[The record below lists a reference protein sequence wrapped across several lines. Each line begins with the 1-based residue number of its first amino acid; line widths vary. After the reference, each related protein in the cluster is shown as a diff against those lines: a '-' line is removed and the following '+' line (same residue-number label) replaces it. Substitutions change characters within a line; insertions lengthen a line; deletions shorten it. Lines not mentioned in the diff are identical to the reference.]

1 MVITSG
7 NLKKPI
13 RSKKHVQWFDGH
25 PGKVERRRR
34 RCGFNETF
42 DEDDRQCK
50 TLKNANL
57 PHAQKVSLFH
67 TRIHRRNF
75 KVYGVSDDMTDDV
88 RQELRE
94 MLGEVIL
101 EHNTACVQHD
111 GEDPCLAKGCLWK
124 AGGVFRSG
132 QCVGSA
138 LDPLR
143 LSNPP
148 KQSDIVRLDA
158 LMKDIQRT
166 PERERTADMEA
177 QLQYLKLVKRTMERD
192 REFYANVAD
201 RLRVMTDEIGQRQD
215 HMAGLSRSKP
225 PGWIQQMTKLEQQ
238 MQLLMKERNSLAKQ
252 FQNALRNAGAYMAT
266 VGLSTLKDGSSK
278 MKSTAGSLLRS
289 AGDWMQQQQRAAG
302 GLSTFPTAD
311 DIEY

>member
-1 MVITSG
+1 MVIKPA
-7 NLKKPI
+7 NLKKPF
-13 RSKKHVQWFDGH
+13 KKHVQWSDGH
-25 PGKVERRRR
+25 PGKVQRRQ
-34 RCGFNETF
+34 RCNFNETF
-42 DEDDRQCK
+42 DEDARECK

-67 TRIHRRNF
+67 NRIHRRNF
-75 KVYGVSDDMTDDV
+75 KVYGVSDEATDEV

-101 EHNTACVQHD
+101 EHNAQCVQHG
-111 GEDPCLAKGCLWK
+111 GEDACLAKGCLWK

-158 LMKDIQRT
+158 LMLDIERT
-166 PERERTADMEA
+166 PERERTGDREA

-201 RLRVMTDEIGQRQD
+201 RLRVMTDEIKQRQE
-215 HMAGLSRSKP
+215 HMAALSSSKP
-225 PGWIQQMTKLEQQ
+225 PGWMQQLTKSEQQ
-238 MQLLMKERNSLAKQ
+238 VQSLLKERDSLAKQ

-266 VGLSTLKDGSSK
+266 VGLSALKDGSTKIKSK
-278 MKSTAGSLLRS
+278 AGSLLHS
-289 AGDWMQQQQRAAG
+289 AGDWMQQQQLAAQ
-302 GLSTFPTAD
+302 GLFMFPTAND
-311 DIEY
+311 FEFD